1 MTDFARNSS
10 SLLSSGKV
18 LTGIGAAVSG
28 TELRIKII
36 LGDFSKNS
44 GNNQKTKPQTNEET
58 TQKLTPFT

>member
-1 MTDFARNSS
+1 MTDFARHSS

-28 TELRIKII
+28 TELRII